1 MPFETVFLIRANSAF
16 LREDPRK
23 EHSMPTSRLNG
34 VNIHW
39 EVAGDGG
46 DPMVLVHGSW
56 GDHRNWASVVPTLSR
71 SFRVLTYDRRG
82 HSRSERPEGQGSV
95 RDDAAD
101 LGLLLE
107 ELRLEPAHI
116 VGTSFGASIVLRLAG
131 IRSDLFRSMIVH
143 EPPLFGLLE
152 KGNET
157 LAVAQQRVKEVV
169 AVLKDGKSAE
179 GARQFVDTIAF
190 GPGAWDSLPEQLKE
204 TFIFNAS
211 TWLDEMLDQDA
222 LELDLDELRN
232 FSAPALLTMGD
243 QSPPHFPLV
252 VEPIAKALPH
262 AARRT
267 FVGAGHTPH
276 LSHPEEWVTTVT
288 EFARNARN

>member
-1 MPFETVFLIRANSAF
+1 
-16 LREDPRK
+16 
-23 EHSMPTSRLNG
+23 MPTTRVNG
-34 VNIHW
+34 VNIYW
-39 EVAGDGG
+39 EITGDAG

-56 GDHRNWASVVPTLSR
+56 GDHRNWASVVPALSQ

-82 HSRSERPEGQGSV
+82 HSRSERPAGQGSV

-101 LGLLLE
+101 LGSLLE

-116 VGTSFGASIVLRLAG
+116 VGTSFGASIVLRLAAV
-131 IRSDLFRSMIVH
+131 RHDLFRSVIVH
-143 EPPLFGLLE
+143 EPPLFGLLRD
-152 KGNET
+152 ET
-157 LAVAQQRVKEVV
+157 KARDTLEGAQRRVKAVV
-169 AVLKDGKSAE
+169 ELLLASKSAE

-190 GPGAWDSLPEQLKE
+190 GPGAWDSLPERLKE
-204 TFIFNAS
+204 RFIFNAS
-211 TWLDEMLDQDA
+211 TWLDEMLDRDA
-222 LELDLDELRN
+222 LELEPDGLRE

-252 VEPIAKALPH
+252 VERIAKALPR

-276 LSHPEEWVTTVT
+276 LSHPEQWINTVAD
-288 EFARNARN
+288 FARNART